1 MRRSLAALVILASLL
16 TLTGEATTPRRV
28 FHSSTHKSAKRRV
41 SKSNVQEHYSFV
53 PAYKPSDAITRLQMP
68 LTGRVVKQI
77 QASTQPP
84 ARPRYVQIFLTP
96 EQQAALEASN
106 HSQPVASAP
115 KPEHHLWRWFRMTA
129 SRPQKLRV
137 QPEVIT
143 NDNSYVVPVTP
154 ADAAQLSGLI
164 AGFIK
169 EQVPDTKASLLLES
183 VPTSQA
189 GNTLTL
195 NLQYALKNLGYT
207 LISDT
212 SFPTPTVR
220 YRVSNLD
227 KALLVR
233 VKVKGVETA
242 RLYERSYLGALA
254 AVSPLTRMNR
264 REP

>member
-1 MRRSLAALVILASLL
+1 MRRSLAALVILASFL
-16 TLTGEATTPRRV
+16 TLAGEAGTPRRAY
-28 FHSSTHKSAKRRV
+28 HSSTHQSAKHRA
-41 SKSNVQEHYSFV
+41 SKPNVQQHYSFV
-53 PAYKPSDAITRLQMP
+53 PDYKPSDAITRLQLP
-68 LTGRVVKQI
+68 LTGRVVEQI
-77 QASTQPP
+77 QAP
-84 ARPRYVQIFLTP
+84 ARPKYVQIFLTP
-96 EQQAALEASN
+96 TQQSTLETSN
-106 HSQPVASAP
+106 LSQPVASAP
-115 KPEHHLWRWFRMTA
+115 KPEHHSWRWFRMTA

-143 NDNSYVVPVTP
+143 NDNSYVVPITP

-169 EQVPDTKASLLLES
+169 EQVPDTKASLLLKA

-233 VKVKGVETA
+233 VKVNGVETA